1 MKKEEYENQQ
11 ALRKKQPMDR
21 DEADEILIQHSLWSK
36 DEADYASRSGTEEA
50 SKEQDEEEVRRKNLY
65 DEPDDDA
72 NDNSIRCDQVQVS
85 LADPRISFSIWQ
97 TVHLAA

>member
-1 MKKEEYENQQ
+1 
-11 ALRKKQPMDR
+11 MDR

-50 SKEQDEEEVRRKNLY
+50 SEEEDEEELRRKNLY

-72 NDNSIRCDQVQVS
+72 NYNSISCNQEYLS
-85 LADPRISFSIWQ
+85 LADPRISFSIW
-97 TVHLAA
+97 